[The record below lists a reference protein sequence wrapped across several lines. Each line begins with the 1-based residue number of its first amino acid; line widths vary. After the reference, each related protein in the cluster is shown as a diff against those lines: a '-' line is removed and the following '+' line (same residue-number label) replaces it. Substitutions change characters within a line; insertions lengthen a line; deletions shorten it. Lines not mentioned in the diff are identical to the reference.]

1 MLAILAPGQGAQTPG
16 FMQPWFDHFES
27 IGVGDFSNSLATH
40 WSEIA
45 GVDLR
50 HLGCTADAD
59 EIRDTANAQP
69 LLLFGALTGAGA
81 IFAGDTSDVSLV
93 AGHSVGE
100 IAAVTFAQLI
110 DPDQAF
116 ALVSARGREMAKAAE
131 GSGTGMS
138 AVLGGDREVVV
149 THLASLGLT
158 AANENGG
165 GQIVAAG
172 ALTALA
178 TLAEN
183 PPAGARVRP
192 LQVSGAF
199 HTAVMQPAVEE
210 VRKVAAG
217 LALQDPQ
224 LQILSNKDGA
234 LVADK
239 SELMNRIVGQIAGPV
254 RWDLCM
260 QSMADMGITGVIELP
275 PAGTLCGLIKRAQP
289 TIETFAL
296 KAPSDLEAAWEFIA
310 QHGGK

>member
-1 MLAILAPGQGAQTPG
+1 MT
-16 FMQPWFDHFES
+16 D
-27 IGVGDFSNSLATH
+27 H
-40 WSEIA
+40 WSKVA

-81 IFAGDTSDVSLV
+81 LFAGDASSISLV

-100 IAAVTFAQLI
+100 IAAVALAQLI
-110 DPDQAF
+110 DADSAF
-116 ALVSARGREMAKAAE
+116 TLVSARGREMAKAAE

-138 AVLGGDREVVV
+138 AVLGGEREVVV
-149 THLASLGLT
+149 AHLAALGLT
-158 AANENGG
+158 PANENGG

-172 ALTALA
+172 SMDALA
-178 TLAEN
+178 ALAEN
-183 PPAGARVRP
+183 PPAGSRVRP

-199 HTAVMQPAVEE
+199 HTSVMQPAVEA
-210 VRKVAAG
+210 VRAIASS
-217 LALQDPQ
+217 LTLNDPQ
-224 LQILSNKDGA
+224 LRILSNKDGA
-234 LVADK
+234 LVTDK
-239 SELMNRIVGQIAGPV
+239 SEIMNRIVGQIAGPV

-260 QSMADMGITGVIELP
+260 QTMAEMGITGVIELP

-296 KAPSDLEAAWEFIA
+296 KAPSDLEAAREFVA
-310 QHGGK
+310 KHGGK